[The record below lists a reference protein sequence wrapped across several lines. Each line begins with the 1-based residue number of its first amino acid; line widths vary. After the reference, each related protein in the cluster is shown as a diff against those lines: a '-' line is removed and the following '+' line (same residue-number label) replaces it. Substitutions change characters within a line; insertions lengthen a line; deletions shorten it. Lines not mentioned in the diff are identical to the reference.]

1 MKTVVRNP
9 PSDSLDQT
17 ARTQSEMRKRWLYI
31 LPAVFITYSLAYLDR
46 TNYGFG
52 AAAGLAQ
59 TLHISNSRSALLGAL
74 FFFGYFLFQIPGAAY
89 ARRKSAR
96 RLIFF
101 ALLSWGVLA
110 SLTGVIRNFWLLA
123 LDRLLLGAA
132 ESFILPAMLIL
143 LTNWFTRAE
152 RSRTNTL
159 LLLGNP
165 VTLIWMS
172 AATGYL
178 IHAIGWQM
186 TFIVEGLPAVL
197 WGFVWLVVIRD
208 KPADAAWMSEET
220 RTQLSQQLERE
231 QWLLPQVA
239 NMKLAL
245 RNPGVILLCIQ
256 YFFWSIGNYG
266 FVLWLP
272 SVIQKGA
279 ARGIAI
285 TGLLSAVPYVVA
297 IVFMLLVSHYS
308 DRSFR
313 RKRFVWPF
321 LMIAGVCFLGSY
333 FTAAHS
339 FWWAYG
345 FLVFAGSCVYAPF
358 GPFFAIMPE
367 MLSKNVA
374 GEVTAVINS
383 CGALGGFVG
392 TWFVGLLAAY
402 TGNSRAGFLFMSI
415 SLIIAG
421 IIILCLRGPT
431 NDTLTT
437 LPIDVEAI

>member
-1 MKTVVRNP
+1 MKTAAQNP
-9 PSDSLDQT
+9 AGDTLDR
-17 ARTQSEMRKRWLYI
+17 ALRTQSEMRKRWLYI
-31 LPAVFITYSLAYLDR
+31 LPTVFITYSLAYLDR

-52 AAAGLAQ
+52 AAAGLAE
-59 TLHISNSRSALLGAL
+59 TLNISSSRSALLGAL

-89 ARRKSAR
+89 ARRRSAR

-101 ALLSWGVLA
+101 ALLSWGILA

-152 RSRTNTL
+152 RSRTNTI

-178 IHAIGWQM
+178 IHALGWQM

-208 KPADAAWMSEET
+208 KPADAAWMSEDT
-220 RTQLSQQLERE
+220 RTRLSEQLERE

-239 NMKLAL
+239 NIRSAL
-245 RNPGVILLCIQ
+245 RNPSVIWLCIQ

-285 TGLLSAVPYVVA
+285 TGLLSGVPYAVA
-297 IVFMLLVSHYS
+297 IVFMLLVSYYS

-313 RKRFVWPF
+313 RKRFIWPF
-321 LMIAGVCFLGSY
+321 LMLAGVCFLGSY

-345 FLVFAGSCVYAPF
+345 FLVFAGACVYAPF
-358 GPFFAIMPE
+358 GAFFAIMPE

-374 GEVTAVINS
+374 GEVTAVVNS

-421 IIILCLRGPT
+421 VIIFCLRGPT

-437 LPIDVEAI
+437 LPVEFETP